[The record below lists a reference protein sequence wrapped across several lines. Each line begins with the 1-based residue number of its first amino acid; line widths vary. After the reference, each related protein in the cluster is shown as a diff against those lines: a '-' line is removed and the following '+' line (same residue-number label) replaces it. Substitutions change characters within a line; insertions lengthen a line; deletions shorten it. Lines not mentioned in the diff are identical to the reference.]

1 MTYRSLFKN
10 NKTFRL
16 LATVQFIS
24 YFGAWFSQVG
34 VFTLLTKELQAPANI
49 IGFSAIFVFLPSIIL
64 APINGV
70 IVDRFK
76 PKNLLLTM
84 ISIEMISIFMLI
96 FVNSLAMLWFLYF
109 LTFVRMAV
117 ASMYF
122 QTEMSVL
129 PKILTPQELKLGN
142 ELHSIIW
149 AVSYALGMGAAGL
162 FIDLFGVKPAFIAD
176 TLMLFCAMLI
186 LKTLILPDEK
196 NTTQNNLFILIKEG
210 LAYVFSNKKIIHLIL
225 LHGVVGITAYDV
237 LITLLAEYE
246 YAKVISIPLAIGL
259 SNAIRAISL
268 LIGPYV
274 LSPYINKNTLVY
286 LYLAQGI
293 GIMLWACL
301 QFNFY
306 LAFIGLI
313 MAGFCT
319 SSLWSYTYTLLQN
332 DCDKKYYGRVIAYND
347 MVYLTFSA
355 IIAFSTG
362 YLFEFYGV
370 KLSHFTFGLGV
381 CFIFAA
387 IYWWWFNKK
396 YN

>member
-1 MTYRSLFKN
+1 MTYRSLLKN

-16 LATVQFIS
+16 LAIIQFIS

-34 VFTLLTKELQAPANI
+34 VFTLLTKELNAPADI
-49 IGFSAIFVFLPSIIL
+49 ISFSAIFVFLPSIIL
-64 APINGV
+64 APINGI
-70 IVDRFK
+70 IVDKFK
-76 PKNLLLTM
+76 PKKLLMSM
-84 ISIEMISIFMLI
+84 IIIEMFSIFMLI
-96 FVNSLAMLWFLYF
+96 FVNSLAMLWFLYL

-149 AVSYALGMGAAGL
+149 AVSYALGMAAAGI
-162 FIDLFGVKPAFIAD
+162 FIDFFGVKLAFIAD

-186 LKTLILPDEK
+186 LKTIILPNKK
-196 NTTQNNLFILIKEG
+196 NTTQNNVFILFKEG
-210 LAYVFSNKKIIHLIL
+210 LVYVFNNKKIIHLIL
-225 LHGVVGITAYDV
+225 LHGIVGITAYDV
-237 LITLLAEYE
+237 LITLLAEYQ
-246 YAKVISIPLAIGL
+246 YANIISIPLAIGL
-259 SNAIRAISL
+259 SNAIRALSL
-268 LIGPYV
+268 LIGPYI
-274 LSPYINKNTLVY
+274 LSPYINKNTLTY
-286 LYLAQGI
+286 LYFAQGL
-293 GIMLWACL
+293 GIILWSCL

-313 MAGFCT
+313 TAGFCT

-332 DCDKKYYGRVIAYND
+332 ECDKKYYGRVIAYND
-347 MVYLTFSA
+347 MVFLTFSA
-355 IIAFSTG
+355 IIVFSTG
-362 YLFEFYGV
+362 YLFEFYQIQ
-370 KLSHFTFGLGV
+370 LSHFTFALGV

-396 YN
+396 FN

>member
-1 MTYRSLFKN
+1 MTYRMLLKN

-16 LATVQFIS
+16 LAIIQFIS

-34 VFTLLTKELQAPANI
+34 VFTLLTKELGAPANI

-76 PKNLLLTM
+76 PKNLLMSM
-84 ISIEMISIFMLI
+84 IIIEMFSIFMLI
-96 FVNSLAMLWFLYF
+96 FVNSLAMLWFLYL
-109 LTFVRMAV
+109 LTFIRMAV

-149 AVSYALGMGAAGL
+149 AVSYALGMGIAGL
-162 FIDLFGVKPAFIAD
+162 FIDLFGVKPAFITD

-186 LKTLILPDEK
+186 LKVIILPNEK
-196 NTTQNNLFILIKEG
+196 NTTQNNILVLIKEG
-210 LAYVFSNKKIIHLIL
+210 LIYVFNNKKIIHLIL
-225 LHGVVGITAYDV
+225 LHGIVGITAYDV
-237 LITLLAEYE
+237 LITLLAEYK
-246 YAKVISIPLAIGL
+246 YANVISIPLAIGL

-268 LIGPYV
+268 LIGPYL
-274 LSPYINKNTLVY
+274 LSPYINKKTLLY
-286 LYLAQGI
+286 LYLAQGF
-293 GIMLWACL
+293 GLMLWSCL

-313 MAGFCT
+313 AAGFCT

-332 DCDKKYYGRVIAYND
+332 ECDKKYYGRVIAYND
-347 MVYLTFSA
+347 MVFLTFSA
-355 IIAFSTG
+355 IIVFSTG
-362 YLFEFYGV
+362 YLFEFYKV
-370 KLSHFTFGLGV
+370 KLSYFTFGLGI
-381 CFIFAA
+381 CFILGA
-387 IYWWWFNKK
+387 IYWQWFNKK
-396 YN
+396 IS